1 MATAPSSGSGP
12 RPRWKARSWGA
23 TAPEGEGGHGPGPTR
38 KLSAVH
44 RPGRSRP
51 PQGRGAG
58 GAGLPGGDVHLLRFG
73 PERSTCPGGT
83 APPPGE
89 AHWHVDHLLAQGQ
102 PVGALLVY
110 SEARL
115 ECRLAEELS
124 RLEGVRRHVPGFG
137 ASDCRCPGHLLLCE
151 EPVQA
156 VGGAIQGVLNRLQD
170 GPLG

>member
-1 MATAPSSGSGP
+1 MGQD
-12 RPRWKARSWGA
+12 
-23 TAPEGEGGHGPGPTR
+23 
-38 KLSAVH
+38 
-44 RPGRSRP
+44 RPGSYLLFIALDGPVRLKV
-51 PQGRGAG
+51 GALG
-58 GAGLPGGDVHLLRFG
+58 EQDFPAGTYIYCGSALNGLHARVARHLR
-73 PERSTCPGGT
+73 PERK
-83 APPPGE
+83 

-115 ECRLAEELS
+115 ECRLAEKLS

-156 VGGAIQGVLNRLQD
+156 VGGAIQGVLNGLQD
-170 GPLG
+170 GPLEQRQGQGDEDGTLAFRETARQ